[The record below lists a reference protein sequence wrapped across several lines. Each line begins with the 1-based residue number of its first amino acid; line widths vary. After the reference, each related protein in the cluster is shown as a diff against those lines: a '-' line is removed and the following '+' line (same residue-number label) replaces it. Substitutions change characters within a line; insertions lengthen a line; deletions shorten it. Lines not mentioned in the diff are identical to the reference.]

1 MRRQTYSENSSAGG
15 ILPPFIIRRFKI
27 RNTKLIIFIANSRG
41 TSVAVA
47 RLDGGDEE
55 DQAMLEALASSLEA
69 ACFLLGS
76 ILRVC

>member
-15 ILPPFIIRRFKI
+15 NLPPFIIRRFKI